1 MTNTP
6 IRITDTDDGPVW
18 LAERRKGLG
27 GSDAVVLMGAGQYDD
42 ETPYFVWLK
51 KVEGYDIP
59 TTPVMERG
67 HALEPLVADMYSK
80 DSGHTL
86 IETGMWAHPDH
97 PVILGSPD
105 RIVVDDDGNWIG
117 GWEGKTTN
125 SRVASKWGP
134 ECPARFE
141 WQVRHY
147 MAILGLPWFDVTAL
161 VVDTWEVYHWRIE
174 RDMDKERALIAACT
188 EFWRTYIE
196 PGIPPEVDER
206 ITPAEI
212 SYRWAEPTE
221 GALDLDSHS
230 PEGAV
235 LAALLEERRDL
246 AATVKQ
252 AKERQDAIDMELKA
266 LAAEHEEVML
276 DGQTAYTWKA
286 ASRSTLDAKRLKAE
300 HPEIAAEFAR
310 STTYRT
316 LSVK

>member
-1 MTNTP
+1 MRGTQ
-6 IRITDTDDGPVW
+6 I
-18 LAERRKGLG
+18 LAEGSGEAWLEGRRRGLG
-27 GSDAVVLMGAGQYDD
+27 GTDTVVLMGAGSYDD

-59 TTPVMERG
+59 DNPAMERG
-67 HALEPLVADMYSK
+67 RALEPVVLARYID
-80 DSGHTL
+80 DTGHKVV
-86 IETGMWAHPDH
+86 ETGLWQHAEHEMVLA
-97 PVILGSPD
+97 SPD
-105 RIVVDDDGNWIG
+105 ALVVDEDGEPIG
-117 GWEGKTTN
+117 GVECKTTLE
-125 SRVASKWGP
+125 RTARKWDG

-141 WQVRHY
+141 WQSRHY
-147 MAILGLPWFDVTAL
+147 MAVLDVPWWDVVAL

-174 RDMDKERALIAACT
+174 RDMDKERALLAACSG
-188 EFWRTYIE
+188 FWRTYIE
-196 PGIPPEVDER
+196 PGIPPEPDNP
-206 ITPAEI
+206 TGAEVI
-212 SYRWAEPTE
+212 QRYLVPTE
-221 GALDLDSHS
+221 GALDLDSHT

-246 AATVKQ
+246 AATAKQ
-252 AKERQDAIDMELKA
+252 AKERQAQIDKELKA

-286 ASRSTLDAKRLKAE
+286 ASRSTLDAKRLRAE

>member
-27 GSDAVVLMGAGQYDD
+27 GSDAVVLMGAGQYED

-67 HALEPLVADMYSK
+67 HALEPIAADMYAK

-97 PVILGSPD
+97 PMILGSPD

-161 VVDTWEVYHWRIE
+161 VVDTWEVYHWRVE
-174 RDMDKERALIAACT
+174 RDMGKERALIAACT

-221 GALDLDSHS
+221 GVLDLDSLS
-230 PEGAV
+230 AEGQRV
-235 LAALLEERRDL
+235 SALLAERSEL
-246 AATVKQ
+246 QQAAKQ
-252 AKERQDAIDMELKA
+252 ARDRLKEIDDALKVTA
-266 LAAEHEEVML
+266 GEHEEVAV
-276 DGQTAYTWKA
+276 DGARAYTW
-286 ASRSTLDAKRLKAE
+286 RSQTRTTVDTKRLREDLPEVAE
-300 HPEIAAEFAR
+300 QYQR
-310 STTYRT
+310 STTFRV
-316 LSVK
+316 LNV

>member
-1 MTNTP
+1 MRGTQ
-6 IRITDTDDGPVW
+6 I
-18 LAERRKGLG
+18 LAEGSGEAWLEGRRRGLG
-27 GSDAVVLMGAGQYDD
+27 GTDTVVLMGAGSYDD

-59 TTPVMERG
+59 DNPAMERG
-67 HALEPLVADMYSK
+67 RALEPVVLARYVD
-80 DSGHTL
+80 DTGHKVV
-86 IETGMWAHPDH
+86 ETGLWQHAEHEMVLA
-97 PVILGSPD
+97 SPD
-105 RIVVDDDGNWIG
+105 ALVVDDHGEPIG
-117 GWEGKTTN
+117 GVECKTTLE
-125 SRVASKWGP
+125 RTARKWDG

-141 WQVRHY
+141 WQARHY
-147 MAILGLPWFDVTAL
+147 MAVLDVPWWDVVAL

-174 RDMDKERALIAACT
+174 RDMDKERALLAACSG
-188 EFWRTYIE
+188 FWRTYIE
-196 PGIPPEVDER
+196 PGIPPEPDNP
-206 ITPAEI
+206 TGAEVI
-212 SYRWAEPTE
+212 QRYLVPTE
-221 GALDLDSHS
+221 GALDLDSHT

-246 AATVKQ
+246 AAMAKQ
-252 AKERQDAIDMELKA
+252 AKERQAEIDKELKA

-300 HPEIAAEFAR
+300 HPEIAAEFSR

>member
-1 MTNTP
+1 MTNAP

-51 KVEGYDIP
+51 KVEGYDVP
-59 TTPVMERG
+59 MNGAMERG
-67 HALEPLVADMYSK
+67 HALEPIVADMYSR

-97 PVILGSPD
+97 PMILGSPD

-147 MAILGLPWFDVTAL
+147 MAVLDLPWFDVSAL
-161 VVDTWEVYHWRIE
+161 VVDTWERYHWRIE
-174 RDMDKERALIAACT
+174 RDMAKERALIAACSG
-188 EFWRTYIE
+188 FWRTYIE
-196 PGIPPEVDER
+196 PGIPPEPDAP
-206 ITPAEI
+206 TAAEVMQR
-212 SYRWAEPTE
+212 YRVPSE

-252 AKERQDAIDMELKA
+252 AKARQDQIDTELKA

-286 ASRSTLDAKRLKAE
+286 ASRSTLDTKRLRAE

>member
-1 MTNTP
+1 MRGTQ
-6 IRITDTDDGPVW
+6 I
-18 LAERRKGLG
+18 LAEGSGDAWLEGRRRGLG
-27 GSDAVVLMGAGQYDD
+27 GTDTVVLMGAGSYDD

-59 TTPVMERG
+59 DNPAMERG
-67 HALEPLVADMYSK
+67 RALEPVVLARYID
-80 DSGHTL
+80 DTGHKVV
-86 IETGMWAHPDH
+86 ETGLWQHAEHEMVLA
-97 PVILGSPD
+97 SPD
-105 RIVVDDDGNWIG
+105 ALVVDEDGEPIG
-117 GWEGKTTN
+117 GVECKTTLE
-125 SRVASKWGP
+125 RTARKWDG

-141 WQVRHY
+141 WQSRHY
-147 MAILGLPWFDVTAL
+147 MAVLDVPWWDVVAL

-174 RDMDKERALIAACT
+174 RDMDKERALLAACSG
-188 EFWRTYIE
+188 FWRTYIE
-196 PGIPPEVDER
+196 PGIPPEPDNP
-206 ITPAEI
+206 TGAEVI
-212 SYRWAEPTE
+212 QRYLVPTE
-221 GALDLDSHS
+221 GALDLDSHT

-246 AATVKQ
+246 AATAKQ
-252 AKERQDAIDMELKA
+252 AKERQAQIDKELKA

-286 ASRSTLDAKRLKAE
+286 ASRSTLDAKRLRAE